1 MVTDTLNTQPLFTSL
16 DETWAEFFKLV
27 SSVAEKIMNNVPFEE
42 SWTIAQLATH
52 VKKSNNAI
60 IQALQ
65 MQGKACE
72 RQCDERLEELKKIFL
87 DFTAKYKSPDFIV
100 PDKKEYNKKSVVQ
113 QLANTIEQ
121 LKILRSKTN
130 LQEIINLPV
139 FGEITKYEILYF
151 VLYHTQRHVHQL
163 KNILQIINNK
173 N

>member
-1 MVTDTLNTQPLFTSL
+1 MTTNKINTKQLFTSL
-16 DETWAEFFKLV
+16 DETWSEFFKLV
-27 SSVAEKIMNNVPFEE
+27 SSADADTINKMPFKD

-72 RQCDERLEELKKIFL
+72 RNSDERLEELKKIFL
-87 DFTAKYKSPDFIV
+87 DFTAKYKSPDFII
-100 PDKKEYNKKSVVQ
+100 PDKKEYNKESVVE
-113 QLANTIEQ
+113 QLANSIEQ

-139 FGEITKYEILYF
+139 FGEITKFEILYF

-163 KNILQIINNK
+163 KNILQTINNE